1 MVRPEVLDYYRRG
14 GERDRLT
21 TGAGKLEFLRTWD
34 VLTRE
39 LPPAPT
45 TLLDVGGA
53 TGGYA
58 APLAERGYRVQVV
71 DPVPEHVAEAAARP
85 GVSAVVGDARALPVN
100 DGVADAVLL
109 LGPLYHLTDRS
120 ERVRAWQEAAR
131 ATRDGGVVVAATISR
146 YASLF
151 DGFARGYMRD
161 PRFPLMVEQALA
173 TGEHHN
179 PHREEGWFTTAYFH
193 RPYEAAEEA
202 EAAGLRVER
211 VLPVE
216 TPLWIAAG
224 LDELLADEALT
235 ELLLTMLRRVE
246 DEPGL
251 LAASSHLLTIAR
263 HGPVTAARAR
273 RRGRRP
279 ASGSPARPGAGVP
292 RTGSAT
298 P

>member
-100 DGVADAVLL
+100 DGAADAVLL

-161 PRFPLMVEQALA
+161 PRFPLMVEQALV
-173 TGEHHN
+173 
-179 PHREEGWFTTAYFH
+179 F
-193 RPYEAAEEA
+193 
-202 EAAGLRVER
+202 
-211 VLPVE
+211 
-216 TPLWIAAG
+216 
-224 LDELLADEALT
+224 
-235 ELLLTMLRRVE
+235 
-246 DEPGL
+246 
-251 LAASSHLLTIAR
+251 
-263 HGPVTAARAR
+263 
-273 RRGRRP
+273 
-279 ASGSPARPGAGVP
+279 
-292 RTGSAT
+292 
-298 P
+298 